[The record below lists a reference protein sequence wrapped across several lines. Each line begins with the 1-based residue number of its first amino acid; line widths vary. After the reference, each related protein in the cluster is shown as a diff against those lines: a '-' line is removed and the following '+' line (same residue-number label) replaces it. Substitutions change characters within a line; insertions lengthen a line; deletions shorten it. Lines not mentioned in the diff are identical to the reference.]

1 MKKLMLILMVLG
13 MAAPLYAAGRIQF
26 SVTDNGN
33 GSCTIVYDA
42 NSTFDIAPVAMGLT
56 VKVTGGNPIKS
67 VALEDET
74 DFMEIYMDAAYS
86 MEDPCGDPCTSYT
99 YGAGDAIADP
109 CGPGQ
114 VDLVT
119 HGNHFVLSFGGLGGE
134 LEKTKSP
141 PMSGSITLYADTQEA
156 PAGKGGVVTGTI
168 KLDAR
173 RGGVIGEDGE
183 AMETNLDDPAKAG
196 PMAFTISEC
205 ILRDSPSYADWSG
218 YGIPGASGIGT
229 AGWMK
234 PQCWCFKKH
243 CNGDSN
249 GRRNGLFPCG
259 STDLAIFLDA
269 WGKAKIDTNDAR
281 ICADWTHGRDGPFRV
296 GSSDLAVL
304 LAYFGKPR
312 LQVPDCPID
321 FDPQGLPVPDGVTDY
336 DFWILIDNLTG
347 AFLGFEQIP

>member
-86 MEDPCGDPCTSYT
+86 MEDPCGDPCTSYA
-99 YGAGDAIADP
+99 YGTGTPIADP
-109 CGPGQ
+109 CGPGE

-134 LEKTKSP
+134 LAKTKAP
-141 PMSGSITLYADTQEA
+141 PMSGTITLYADTQEA
-156 PAGKGGVVTGTI
+156 PAVAGDTVTGTI

-183 AMETNLDDPAKAG
+183 PMETNLDDPAKAG
-196 PMAFTISEC
+196 PMGFTISEC
-205 ILRDSPSYADWSG
+205 FRSDHINQVDVSPQFGNPDHPQWVVAGKPVCWCLQYQCRGDTDGLYEGKPATAKYVVLDDLKTLGSAWQLAITDQAYIDNQAQSVETNFACADFDHYYEG
-218 YGIPGASGIGT
+218 KPAGAKRVTLPDLQVLG
-229 AGWMK
+229 AGW
-234 PQCWCFKKH
+234 Q
-243 CNGDSN
+243 
-249 GRRNGLFPCG
+249 L
-259 STDLAIFLDA
+259 I
-269 WGKAKIDTNDAR
+269 
-281 ICADWTHGRDGPFRV
+281 
-296 GSSDLAVL
+296 
-304 LAYFGKPR
+304 
-312 LQVPDCPID
+312 
-321 FDPQGLPVPDGVTDY
+321 VTDVH
-336 DFWILIDNLTG
+336 FTG
-347 AFLGFEQIP
+347 TPCFP